1 MTPCLIVSAVPVQPW
16 LHVNR
21 QTENAAWWNLNRI
34 IAKSSS
40 SGGKTWPVKK
50 LNWSKGLINI
60 NQVEIIAFI
69 AQTALTYIFVAIAT
83 GNAQKQTVIDQK
95 TDLRTTKEDIMSEL
109 KDSRRTL
116 LAQNEAGFKSLQDNL
131 TATIKAEIEQATK
144 EQRKGQ

>member
-1 MTPCLIVSAVPVQPW
+1 M
-16 LHVNR
+16 
-21 QTENAAWWNLNRI
+21 
-34 IAKSSS
+34 
-40 SGGKTWPVKK
+40 
-50 LNWSKGLINI
+50 

-83 GNAQKQTVIDQK
+83 GNSQKQTVIDQK

-116 LAQNEAGFKSLQDNL
+116 LAQHEAGFKALQDNL

-144 EQRKGQ
+144 EQKKQ

>member
-1 MTPCLIVSAVPVQPW
+1 M
-16 LHVNR
+16 
-21 QTENAAWWNLNRI
+21 
-34 IAKSSS
+34 
-40 SGGKTWPVKK
+40 
-50 LNWSKGLINI
+50 

-95 TDLRTTKEDIMSEL
+95 TDLRTTKEDLMSEL

-116 LAQNEAGFKSLQDNL
+116 LAQNEAGFKALQDNL

-144 EQRKGQ
+144 ERNN

>member
-1 MTPCLIVSAVPVQPW
+1 M
-16 LHVNR
+16 
-21 QTENAAWWNLNRI
+21 
-34 IAKSSS
+34 
-40 SGGKTWPVKK
+40 
-50 LNWSKGLINI
+50 

-95 TDLRTTKEDIMSEL
+95 TDLRTTKEDLMSEL

-116 LAQNEAGFKSLQDNL
+116 LQQNEAATKSLKDVL

-144 EQRKGQ
+144 EQKNK